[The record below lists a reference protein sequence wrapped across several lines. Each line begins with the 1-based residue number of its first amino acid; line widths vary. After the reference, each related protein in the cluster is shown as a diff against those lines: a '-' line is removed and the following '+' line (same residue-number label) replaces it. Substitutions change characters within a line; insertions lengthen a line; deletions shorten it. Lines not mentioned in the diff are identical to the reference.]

1 MAINEYVTQTY
12 PVPCAGRNVFG
23 DKVLNELINVEVE
36 IRQKIGS
43 NMISSIIKK
52 CPYNTGAHGQLCK
65 ASHPDIDRIGEGVRC
80 PYSFDVPYAFEIKK
94 INPSSN
100 FLI

>member
-43 NMISSIIKK
+43 NMISSIIECK
-52 CPYNTGAHGQLCK
+52 YNTGAHGQRCK
-65 ASHPDIDRIGEGVRC
+65 ACQPDINIIGAGVMC
-80 PYSFDVPYAFEIKK
+80 PYSFDIPYALETKK
-94 INPSSN
+94 IKPSSN
-100 FLI
+100 I